1 MNPSKNVRASGQ
13 GNNIPNQNSSIN
25 NSSGPNLIGQ
35 TVVNTVYMSQ
45 NPQNI
50 RQSNQASMVNPTVK
64 SNYVSSQQQKS
75 HNNMIPNT
83 VSTNAQI
90 NQSQH
95 SGVSVFQPVLNGTQ
109 MRGSNTMS
117 QNPNVRNSVQNMNG
131 TVTKNGKVLKNVDL
145 NQDTSSY
152 VSGNSSIR
160 SNLPQQNNPQYNN
173 NINNSM
179 KVQSVHV
186 SKDKSMMSQAASQKM
201 DNTINQKSFFQKS
214 NNPQIL
220 SSQQPQQSALASQKA
235 SQMKSNI
242 NNINASKQS
251 LHSSF
256 PVAPTGSNIQNN
268 NNTNPSVKPI
278 DSTLRIVNNKIVNQN
293 RSELNNPANMAMSN
307 IPASNPYQSAMINK
321 HQNLPIQ
328 SQINKNQSVQNSLNP
343 QQVQSIRQSQ
353 QNPQQV
359 QSIRQSQ
366 QNPQQ
371 VQSIRQSQQNPQQIQ
386 SIRQSQQNP
395 QQIQSIRQSQQ
406 NVIQSNLQNSR
417 RSQNPNMNIQTSQ
430 QQLQQSL
437 NNSTNRSL
445 LRKSSLRA
453 SRNKSPPMVVKTKDG
468 QIVSTQAD
476 SHGNQYTT
484 EEEKSV
490 SNINSNIKDNQNVQK
505 EVNNKAGKGFRF
517 YGQISKPGRNQNGQ
531 SKTNQD
537 TALIHPNV
545 GGISGFNLFGV
556 LDGHG
561 PHGHFVS
568 QFCRDY
574 FIRKADEFANQC
586 KKEGISTPEAI
597 YNKLKQTKFAFIK
610 EVFKNSDTEIANNTF
625 DHSFSGTTC
634 NLVFQFNKYL
644 IDASVGDSRSI
655 LVFDSDNSNTN
666 QGIFPLSNDHKPDLP
681 QELERIM
688 NKGGKVDKLTDQF
701 GNKVGPNRV
710 FKIGCTYPGLAMSRS
725 LGDFQAKECG
735 VIAEP
740 LIIEQMIG
748 HKYKYMVICSDG
760 VWEFL
765 KNEDVRDLGNQF
777 YPKGEVGPFC
787 TELVKRSVQA
797 WEQLDIIRD
806 DITVVCVYF

>member
-13 GNNIPNQNSSIN
+13 GNNMPNQNSSIN

-35 TVVNTVYMSQ
+35 TVLNTVYMSQ
-45 NPQNI
+45 NQQNI
-50 RQSNQASMVNPTVK
+50 RQSNQASMVNSTVK
-64 SNYVSSQQQKS
+64 SNYIASQQQKS
-75 HNNMIPNT
+75 HNNMVPNT
-83 VSTNAQI
+83 ASTNAQV

-95 SGVSVFQPVLNGTQ
+95 SGVSVFQPVPNGTQ

-117 QNPNVRNSVQNMNG
+117 QNPNVKNSVQNMNG
-131 TVTKNGKVLKNVDL
+131 TVTKNGKVLKNYDL
-145 NQDTSSY
+145 NQDTSSF
-152 VSGNSSIR
+152 VQSANSNIKSV
-160 SNLPQQNNPQYNN
+160 LPQQNNPQYNN

-179 KVQSVHV
+179 KVQSIHV
-186 SKDKSMMSQAASQKM
+186 SKDKSMMSQATSQKM
-201 DNTINQKSFFQKS
+201 DNTINQKSFFQIS
-214 NNPQIL
+214 NNPQML
-220 SSQQPQQSALASQKA
+220 SSQQQQQSALASQKA

-251 LHSSF
+251 IHSSF
-256 PVAPTGSNIQNN
+256 PMPPTGSNIQNN

-293 RSELNNPANMAMSN
+293 RSALNNPANMAMSN
-307 IPASNPYQSAMINK
+307 IPTSNPYQSAMINK

-328 SQINKNQSVQNSLNP
+328 SQINKNSSVQNSL
-343 QQVQSIRQSQ
+343 
-353 QNPQQV
+353 
-359 QSIRQSQ
+359 
-366 QNPQQ
+366 
-371 VQSIRQSQQNPQQIQ
+371 NPQQIQ
-386 SIRQSQQNP
+386 SIRQSQQN
-395 QQIQSIRQSQQ
+395 I
-406 NVIQSNLQNSR
+406 VQSNLQNSR
-417 RSQNPNMNIQTSQ
+417 GSQNPNINIQTSQ
-430 QQLQQSL
+430 QQIQQSL
-437 NNSTNRSL
+437 NNSNMNKRSL

-490 SNINSNIKDNQNVQK
+490 SNSDKNIKENQNVQK

-517 YGQISKPGRNQNGQ
+517 YGQISKPGRNQNSQ
-531 SKTNQD
+531 NKINQD

-545 GGISGFNLFGV
+545 GGIPGFNLFGV

-586 KKEGISTPEAI
+586 KNEGISTPEAI
-597 YNKLKQTKFAFIK
+597 YNKLKQTQFAFIK
-610 EVFKNSDTEIANNTF
+610 EAFKNSDTEISKQNTF
-625 DHSFSGTTC
+625 EHNFSGTTC

-644 IDASVGDSRSI
+644 IGASVGDSRSI
-655 LVFDSDNSNTN
+655 LVFDSDNSNSN
-666 QGIFPLSNDHKPDLP
+666 QGIIPLSYDHKPDLP

-688 NKGGKVDKLTDQF
+688 IKGGRVDKLTDQF

-710 FKIGCTYPGLAMSRS
+710 FKVGLTYPGLAMSRS

-735 VIAEP
+735 VITDP
-740 LIIEQMIG
+740 LIIEQTIG

-777 YPKGEVGPFC
+777 FPKGEVGPFC
-787 TELVKRSVQA
+787 SELVKKSVLA
-797 WEQLDIIRD
+797 WEQQDIIRD